1 MPQQAPK
8 RNPANEP
15 LDAEVLERLGKVF
28 LMMSS
33 PHEPEKL
40 NAMRAL
46 DQAMKA
52 NGIDHHV
59 LVARMAKPWLSD
71 SAKEQFKSELAN
83 ARIAGRAECAREAE
97 SKRGLE
103 DDFSNTDGSSDWR
116 AVAKFVSRER
126 HRLPARNRDARNF
139 EFIDN
144 IMALTASP
152 HTTLSSPRATWLYDL
167 FGKLGGKIT

>member
-8 RNPANEP
+8 QNPASAP
-15 LDAEVLERLGKVF
+15 LESNVVERITKVF
-28 LMMSS
+28 LLMSS
-33 PHEPEKL
+33 SNDGEKL
-40 NAMRAL
+40 AAVHALNRAL
-46 DQAMKA
+46 EA
-52 NGIDHHV
+52 NGVDHHV

-71 SAKEQFKSELAN
+71 GSKEQFRAEIAN
-83 ARIAGRAECAREAE
+83 ARAIGRAEGLREAE
-97 SKRGLE
+97 AKRGIE
-103 DDFSNTDGSSDWR
+103 DDFNSTDGSSDWR
-116 AVAKFVSRER
+116 AVARFVSRER

-152 HTTLSSPRATWLYDL
+152 HTALSSPRATWLYDL